1 MYDFHQNESSVKE
14 KGRMNKCIK
23 LENNRKGNEYGRES
37 CEKYRLKCNIY
48 WRFYD
53 IEYLCIFSK

>member
-1 MYDFHQNESSVKE
+1 MV

-48 WRFYD
+48 WRVYD

>member
-1 MYDFHQNESSVKE
+1 MV

-37 CEKYRLKCNIY
+37 CENI
-48 WRFYD
+48 D
-53 IEYLCIFSK
+53 